1 MNIIKKQITSIWKQN
16 ESLYKL
22 NHDWTNIKKKDCQHC
37 ICVSE
42 SIGCWTLVFTFLS
55 LCVCCRLIFYFS
67 SLKLLVCV
75 LMFFLH
81 CWVSFEAILAWC
93 KAQVNVCY
101 HYKSVSLFLLIIIP
115 RTPTSHNKQL
125 ICHSMDFKTLL
136 KAPCDIKYQGSSS
149 RWSPSDACLPLYT
162 F

>member
-1 MNIIKKQITSIWKQN
+1 MLNTCISFSIFVRMLQAHFLF
-16 ESLYKL
+16 SQL
-22 NHDWTNIKKKDCQHC
+22 KDTGVCFD
-37 ICVSE
+37 VFP
-42 SIGCWTLVFTFLS
+42 TLLSFL
-55 LCVCCRLIFYFS
+55 RGY
-67 SLKLLVCV
+67 
-75 LMFFLH
+75 
-81 CWVSFEAILAWC
+81 LAWC

-149 RWSPSDACLPLYT
+149 RWSPSDACLPLCT